1 MVHHFTR
8 VQTHSMC
15 TKSESQH
22 KLWTLGDDVLVR
34 VQQWLTDESHWCK
47 LLMGQWRA
55 QSGRGSSMCE
65 FSVLP
70 AQCFCEPET
79 AEMKFINVTTKRHGC
94 LNALLAFLT
103 YGGAPQNGKGCLSA
117 STTLPVYRE
126 GSTHSR
132 KPDWSSPA
140 GTRPFG
146 APPSTSS

>member
-1 MVHHFTR
+1 
-8 VQTHSMC
+8 
-15 TKSESQH
+15 
-22 KLWTLGDDVLVR
+22 
-34 VQQWLTDESHWCK
+34 
-47 LLMGQWRA
+47 
-55 QSGRGSSMCE
+55 MCE

-103 YGGAPQNGKGCLSA
+103 YGRAPQNGKGCLAA

-140 GTRPFG
+140 AKQEEGGRRREAWSWGCAGPLSG
-146 APPSTSS
+146 SPAPTHPCASPSPDPALRQGEEATACRGRCMQQEEAESAERRLCL